1 METFS
6 LKDCSSVAS
15 SPISSPNISTLLKIK
30 VLSWSKETGLPASV
44 HVRVCNKSFNL
55 HKSLLCAKSGY
66 FKEREDQLS
75 EIEIPQEFPGGAE
88 TFEKIMLFI
97 YGCPTLIHPF
107 NIAGLRCAAQ
117 FLEMTEQ
124 HSTGNLCERFDLYLN
139 QVVLQNWDDT
149 LVVLKKCQDLVPW
162 SEDLLIV
169 SRCIE
174 SLAFTA
180 CMEILDPERRREK
193 PVIMLEGMVNQPWE
207 YTNIERIINQ
217 DTWIKDLTDLPF
229 EFFKKIIGSLRRQG
243 MKERYVSPLVALY
256 ASKSVIPEGQ
266 TNTDILQRALDLLL
280 TRDKAY
286 RFVPVGF
293 YFACLAHNLKH
304 DTVLKLQDQIVS
316 LLHTAQPKNFIY
328 PKARNRQVA
337 FSQELL
343 TMESLFSVYVSTES
357 ERHLTS
363 SSSNVRVGKLWDIFL
378 SRLPYDQEMKTTRFI
393 ELIETVPMSFRES
406 HDQLYLAV
414 NAFLQVHT
422 NISQEEKGSICSY
435 LNCQK
440 LSQEASLE
448 LVKNEKM
455 PLRLV
460 VQALFIQQ
468 LNTHQAFKDCSDS
481 FRFTNSADFSGSVV
495 PSSRPLTSQQ
505 SPCTDDETG
514 PRNRPLC
521 FLMQK
526 DATLDEF
533 ESTSFRIHNL
543 EEQLVSLKKSLHS
556 HDNLKKP
563 NCLGKRSA
571 SRNKNTFGQV
581 TTACI
586 GSVSFTSQRKYANR
600 LLQILRRVNLFGSR
614 KTNRSKAGESER

>member
-1 METFS
+1 MCT
-6 LKDCSSVAS
+6 
-15 SPISSPNISTLLKIK
+15 
-30 VLSWSKETGLPASV
+30 
-44 HVRVCNKSFNL
+44 
-55 HKSLLCAKSGY
+55 KSGY

-75 EIEIPQEFPGGAE
+75 EIEIPHEFPGGAE

-149 LVVLKKCQDLVPW
+149 LVVLKKCQDLLPW

-193 PVIMLEGMVNQPWE
+193 PVVMLEGLVNQPWE
-207 YTNIERIINQ
+207 YTTVEKIINQ

-229 EFFKKIIGSLRRQG
+229 EFFRQVIGSLRRQG
-243 MKERYVSPLVALY
+243 MKERYVSPLIVFY

-266 TNTDILQRALDLLL
+266 SNTDILQRALDLLL

-304 DTVLKLQDQIVS
+304 ETVLKLQDQIVS
-316 LLHTAQPKNFIY
+316 LLHIAHTENFIY
-328 PKARNRQVA
+328 PKAGNGQVA

-343 TMESLFSVYVSTES
+343 TMESLFSTYVSTES
-357 ERHLTS
+357 ERHFTS
-363 SSSNVRVGKLWDIFL
+363 SPRNMRVGKLWDVYI

-414 NAFLQVHT
+414 NAFLQVCLHFF
-422 NISQEEKGSICSY
+422 
-435 LNCQK
+435 L
-440 LSQEASLE
+440 L
-448 LVKNEKM
+448 
-455 PLRLV
+455 
-460 VQALFIQQ
+460 
-468 LNTHQAFKDCSDS
+468 
-481 FRFTNSADFSGSVV
+481 
-495 PSSRPLTSQQ
+495 
-505 SPCTDDETG
+505 
-514 PRNRPLC
+514 PLC
-521 FLMQK
+521 KINQHC
-526 DATLDEF
+526 TL
-533 ESTSFRIHNL
+533 R
-543 EEQLVSLKKSLHS
+543 
-556 HDNLKKP
+556 
-563 NCLGKRSA
+563 GA
-571 SRNKNTFGQV
+571 
-581 TTACI
+581 A
-586 GSVSFTSQRKYANR
+586 
-600 LLQILRRVNLFGSR
+600 LL
-614 KTNRSKAGESER
+614 

>member
-1 METFS
+1 METYSF
-6 LKDCSSVAS
+6 KDGSSVAS

-44 HVRVCNKSFNL
+44 HVRVCNKTFNL
-55 HKSLLCAKSGY
+55 HKTLLCTKSGY

-75 EIEIPQEFPGGAE
+75 EIEIPQDFPGGAE

-117 FLEMTEQ
+117 FLQMTE
-124 HSTGNLCERFDLYLN
+124 HYSTSNLCERFDLYLN

-149 LVVLKKCQDLVPW
+149 LVVLKTCQELLPW

-193 PVIMLEGMVNQPWE
+193 PMVMLEDLMNQPWE
-207 YTNIERIINQ
+207 YTTVEKIINQ

-229 EFFKKIIGSLRRQG
+229 AFFRQVTGSLRRQG
-243 MKERYVSPLVALY
+243 MKERYVSPLIVFY
-256 ASKSVIPEGQ
+256 VNKCFIPEDQ

-286 RFVPVGF
+286 RFIPVGF
-293 YFACLAHNLKH
+293 YFACLARNLKH
-304 DTVLKLQDQIVS
+304 ETLVKLQYQIVS
-316 LLHTAQPKNFIY
+316 LLHTAHTENFIY
-328 PKARNRQVA
+328 PKAWSGNVA

-343 TMESLFSVYVSTES
+343 TMENLFVAYVSTES

-363 SSSNVRVGKLWDIFL
+363 SPSNVMRVGNLWDIYL
-378 SRLPYDQEMKTTRFI
+378 SSLPYDQDMETKRFI
-393 ELIETVPMSFRES
+393 ELIETVPMLFRES

-414 NAFLQVHT
+414 NAFLQVHKA
-422 NISQEEKGSICSY
+422 ISQEEKGSICSY

-440 LSQEASLE
+440 LSEETSLE
-448 LVKNEKM
+448 LVQNEQM

-460 VQALFIQQ
+460 VQALFVQQ

-495 PSSRPLTSQQ
+495 PTSRPLTSQH

-526 DATLDEF
+526 DATLDEY

-543 EEQLVSLKKSLHS
+543 EEQLVSLKKTLQSQS
-556 HDNLKKP
+556 NPKKP
-563 NCLGKRSA
+563 TCLGKRSA
-571 SRNKNTFGQV
+571 SRNRSTFGQV

-600 LLQILRRVNLFGSR
+600 LLRVLRRVNLFGSR
-614 KTNRSKAGESER
+614 KTNKSER